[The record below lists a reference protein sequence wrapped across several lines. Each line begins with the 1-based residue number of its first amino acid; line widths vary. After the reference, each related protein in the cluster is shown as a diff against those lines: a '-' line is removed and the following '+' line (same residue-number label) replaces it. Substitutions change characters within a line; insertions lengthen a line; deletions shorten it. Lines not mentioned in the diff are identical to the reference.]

1 MTQEQFD
8 ILVAMIEAM
17 LEHAEYGDLTSGA
30 KKRKAIE
37 EARKALVGGGKAR

>member
-1 MTQEQFD
+1 MTQEQFE
-8 ILVAMIEAM
+8 ILLEMIEAM

-37 EARKALVGGGKAR
+37 AAQKALVVWEGK